1 MKEDIERQISNITH
15 IVMQESLQIARWK
28 LFNKEHDTNH
38 YDDLINFTQKYI
50 DDLEIHIQRLINE
63 LKTSS

>member
-1 MKEDIERQISNITH
+1 MKEDIERQISNIAY
-15 IVMQESLQIARWK
+15 IAMQESLQVARWK
-28 LFNKEHDTNH
+28 LFNKEHGTNH
-38 YDDLINFTQKYI
+38 YDSLINFTQKYI